1 MEESSKE
8 LSGILTKEGDVFK
21 AEREGVCDMCE
32 ECDGVQKWDM
42 GNECGAECKIGADRD
57 EDGTMDVWCISE
69 GQSAELQ

>member
-1 MEESSKE
+1 
-8 LSGILTKEGDVFK
+8 
-21 AEREGVCDMCE
+21 
-32 ECDGVQKWDM
+32 M